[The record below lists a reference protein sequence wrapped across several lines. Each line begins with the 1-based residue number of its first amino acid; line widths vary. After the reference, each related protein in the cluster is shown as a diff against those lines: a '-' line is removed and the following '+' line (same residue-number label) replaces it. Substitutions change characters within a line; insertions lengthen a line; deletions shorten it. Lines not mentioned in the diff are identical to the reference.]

1 MKTPLRKRSA
11 FVAWAASVPLALAI
25 PAVVWWISGVVA
37 DGSMK
42 NVNGTFYVIV
52 GFAMGVHLVSYL
64 ITGLPIFLIRFK
76 SPESNIWYLPVSL
89 AAGTL
94 IGAGVAFFA
103 FLVISKGS
111 SFTGMWEACLI
122 CAGYGFATAIGAW
135 LQRPNPQ
142 TS

>member
-25 PAVVWWISGVVA
+25 PAVVWWISGTVV
-37 DGSMK
+37 DGSFK
-42 NVNGTFYVIV
+42 NMRGAFYVI
-52 GFAMGVHLVSYL
+52 GFATVVHLAGYL
-64 ITGLPIFLIRFK
+64 ITGLPIFLIKFK

-103 FLVISKGS
+103 FLVLSKGS
-111 SFTGMWEACLI
+111 SFSGMWEACLI

-135 LQRPNPQ
+135 FQRPNLQ
-142 TS
+142 TP